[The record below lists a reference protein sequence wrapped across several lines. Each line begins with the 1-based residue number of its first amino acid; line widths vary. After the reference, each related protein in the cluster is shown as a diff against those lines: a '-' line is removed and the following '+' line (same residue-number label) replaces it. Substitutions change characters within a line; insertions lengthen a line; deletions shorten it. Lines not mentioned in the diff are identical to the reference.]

1 MSIVVRDKRI
11 WITGLICLG
20 SHDYLGPRPL
30 IVGHFYYY
38 SQRFRKYDKKFS
50 WCWQT
55 RATRSEVTQGHQTWY
70 TIRYF
75 RHCFLIV
82 CYTNF
87 VPKTRRFSD
96 NRLQKMLWPWNPGQ
110 RSLNLIGTNTDQSAT
125 YDFLLTLHCNH
136 GPISHLFRDRRRFQ
150 SKIEIFPHP
159 RVFNASAE
167 LTLITLGIGYRR
179 KGSKTRLMGLPDG
192 QKDFKACVVTV

>member
-1 MSIVVRDKRI
+1 MSRDQSFKQI
-11 WITGLICLG
+11 WESTTKNVAPWLGEPCRSLSETSVYESPIWFAYSLCWG

-125 YDFLLTLHCNH
+125 YDFLLTLYSNH
-136 GPISHLFRDRRRFQ
+136 EPISYRFRDKRRF
-150 SKIEIFPHP
+150 
-159 RVFNASAE
+159 
-167 LTLITLGIGYRR
+167 GYQR
-179 KGSKTRLMGLPDG
+179 KGSKTRMMGLPDG
-192 QKDFKACVVTV
+192 HKIFKIV